1 MYSPGVGQSSTIHS
15 RYLVMNPSPSCTLHA
30 LQSLQ
35 GPYALPFTLQLASS
49 QEEKWMHVVRKNS
62 RLLFLCFFIHFFFW
76 GGGGGGKGILSKSF
90 KAFFRVR
97 LWINKSQHIRG
108 ARLGRTPNRSRPQSF
123 LGYVPQDSALSCRA
137 FRFGILCL
145 VLTFHTLLWTI
156 LYLKVSKGG
165 SGKESAKTMSNMTNV
180 YIVGQNLKLILTLMA

>member
-35 GPYALPFTLQLASS
+35 GPYASPFTLQLASS

-62 RLLFLCFFIHFFFW
+62 RLLFLFFLIFFFW
-76 GGGGGGKGILSKSF
+76 G
-90 KAFFRVR
+90 
-97 LWINKSQHIRG
+97 
-108 ARLGRTPNRSRPQSF
+108 PNRSRPQSF

>member
-35 GPYALPFTLQLASS
+35 GPYASPFTLQLASS
-49 QEEKWMHVVRKNS
+49 QEEKWMHVVRRNS
-62 RLLFLCFFIHFFFW
+62 RLLFLFFLHFFL
-76 GGGGGGKGILSKSF
+76 GGGGLGKGILSKIF

-97 LWINKSQHIRG
+97 LWINKSQHIKG
-108 ARLGRTPNRSRPQSF
+108 APQSF

-180 YIVGQNLKLILTLMA
+180 YIVGQNLKLILTLILIFTKRI

>member
-1 MYSPGVGQSSTIHS
+1 MYSPGVGQSSTIQS

-35 GPYALPFTLQLASS
+35 GPYASPFTLQLASS

-62 RLLFLCFFIHFFFW
+62 RLLFLFFFI
-76 GGGGGGKGILSKSF
+76 GGGGLGKGILSKSF

-97 LWINKSQHIRG
+97 LWINKSQHIKG

-145 VLTFHTLLWTI
+145 VLTFHTLLCTI